1 MACILKQYQIM
12 DHKVKFK
19 QYSTGYISEQLIT
32 YHDEFKQLYILTHEI
47 SSELENDFLEME
59 IERALAATTFI
70 TIIDQ
75 DFIFLNNYILA
86 FFCKRYFQ
94 QATVKQV
101 HCICI
106 NTNELPEFYRLESV
120 FYELINFLN
129 RAIRSQE
136 SLNYYK
142 VHQDLKK
149 ALTEKQCQHL
159 FGLNNY
165 PIILFCSH
173 MNIHEKTYDNARNK
187 SKNSE
192 KQNA

>member
-1 MACILKQYQIM
+1 MDYKVKLKQY
-12 DHKVKFK
+12 
-19 QYSTGYISEQLIT
+19 SLSYISQQFIN
-32 YHDEFKQLYILTHEI
+32 YYDEFKQLYIITHEV
-47 SSELENDFLEME
+47 SSKLENDFLEIE
-59 IERALAATTFI
+59 IERALAATTLI

-86 FFCKRYFQ
+86 FFCKKYIN
-94 QATVKQV
+94 QAIDKQLE
-101 HCICI
+101 CICV
-106 NTNELPEFYRLESV
+106 NNNELPDFHRLESV

-136 SLNYYK
+136 NLNYYK

-173 MNIHEKTYDNARNK
+173 MNIHQNTYDNARNK

-192 KQNA
+192 KYNA